1 MNKFTHEHRL
11 NEYLITLKA
20 FIVYRYKYSQENLMY
35 APIPEYRLN
44 EDFTWM
50 YTGTDWMQIVSI
62 QLKKK
67 KNSLIGISNM
77 EIWVMGGR
85 VE

>member
-35 APIPEYRLN
+35 MYAPIPEYRLN
-44 EDFTWM
+44 EDFT
-50 YTGTDWMQIVSI
+50 
-62 QLKKK
+62 
-67 KNSLIGISNM
+67 
-77 EIWVMGGR
+77 
-85 VE
+85 